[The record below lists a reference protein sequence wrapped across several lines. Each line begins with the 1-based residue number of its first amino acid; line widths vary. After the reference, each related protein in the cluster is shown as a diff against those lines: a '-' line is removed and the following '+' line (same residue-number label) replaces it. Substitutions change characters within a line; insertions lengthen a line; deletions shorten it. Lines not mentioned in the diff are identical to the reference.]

1 MSDRKP
7 RRFFWFEGVT
17 RAEVERSLN
26 DTRPSV
32 LRRQAPR
39 RQLVAAT
46 ALMTAALAFSIFIP
60 QVKVR
65 SYAEIALLAG
75 VLIAFLM
82 LRKSVRLVS
91 DAPDEL
97 LDERQIAIRNAAYAV
112 AYRGLC
118 TISLP
123 YIALVLLIQPDG
135 ALFAHA
141 MPGTWSS
148 VLLSYLMCC
157 ASLPAMVLAWRL
169 PDEPAP
175 LTD

>member
-1 MSDRKP
+1 
-7 RRFFWFEGVT
+7 
-17 RAEVERSLN
+17 
-26 DTRPSV
+26 
-32 LRRQAPR
+32 
-39 RQLVAAT
+39 
-46 ALMTAALAFSIFIP
+46 
-60 QVKVR
+60 
-65 SYAEIALLAG
+65 
-75 VLIAFLM
+75 M

-141 MPGTWSS
+141 MPDTWSS

>member
-39 RQLVAAT
+39 RQLVVVN
-46 ALMTAALAFSIFIP
+46 ALLTAALALSIFIP
-60 QVKVR
+60 QVKMQ
-65 SYAEIALLAG
+65 SDAEIALLAG
-75 VLIAFLM
+75 VLIIYFM

-97 LDERQIAIRNAAYAV
+97 LDERQITIRNAAYTV
-112 AYRGLC
+112 AYRALC
-118 TISLP
+118 AVSLP
-123 YIALVLLIQPDG
+123 YAVLLLLLQPDG

-141 MPGTWSS
+141 LPGTWSS

-169 PDEPAP
+169 PDEPPP
-175 LTD
+175 LAD